1 MEKLNKLYEVW
12 LNEQN
17 KGHYKEDIVNEKNV
31 LNLFANQNYIVKE
44 LDNLFKHYKI
54 DFKGTILDVGC
65 SMGGMLFSLYNS
77 KKFDFI
83 AGVDIDKTAVEMAKE
98 YKDINKITD
107 DELYIDTCDIYD
119 LPFEDNSFDFIIMKD
134 VGEHLENEK
143 NLLLSL
149 MELKRV
155 IKSDGYIFI
164 ETPNYLFPLEVHL
177 KIPML
182 PYLSTKIST
191 KYIAKLFKKDPK
203 FVDHL
208 NFTTPK
214 MFEKIF
220 KYLNVNYHSAYEE
233 YKIPYI
239 ISNPEN
245 LSPRFKF
252 LRSLFMLINKYSLSK
267 YIVNIFKISKMYP
280 SLWYIVEKK

>member
-98 YKDINKITD
+98 YKNMNKVTD

-134 VGEHLENEK
+134 VGEHLENEE
-143 NLLLSL
+143 NLLKSL
-149 MELKRV
+149 RELKRV
-155 IKSDGYIFI
+155 IKNDGYIFI

-182 PYLSTKIST
+182 PYLSTKLLT
-191 KYIAKLFKKDPK
+191 KCIAKLFKKDPK

-214 MFEKIF
+214 MFERIF
-220 KYLNVNYHSAYEE
+220 KYLNVNYYSAYEE